1 MCCQAFSLDNTNL
14 FFPIPFLK
22 ISSKSPGIHILNTR
36 APISFIYMADATLRQ
51 SQTWTDH
58 LWSASCIFES
68 FNNLILMICAKSH
81 QCNLK
86 LHSRISVSAYK
97 LVMIQLDNIAL
108 RLGDHACHTYQFTR
122 LIWNE
127 HRYCEDSVSLDQTML
142 NNRRHGNNIHVST
155 A

>member
-1 MCCQAFSLDNTNL
+1 MKQ
-14 FFPIPFLK
+14 
-22 ISSKSPGIHILNTR
+22 KSPGIHILNTR
-36 APISFIYMADATLRQ
+36 APISFIYMADATVRQ

-68 FNNLILMICAKSH
+68 FNNLILMICAKSL
-81 QCNLK
+81 QCDLK
-86 LHSRISVSAYK
+86 FHCRISVRAYK

-108 RLGDHACHTYQFTR
+108 SPGDHACHAYQFAR
-122 LIWNE
+122 LIRNE